1 MSIEAGT
8 LYIVATPI
16 GNLEDLTPR
25 ARRILDEVDA
35 IAAEDTRHS
44 RRLLEHIAVDT
55 PMFALH
61 EHNERDVSGKIL
73 GRLRQGE
80 SLALISDA
88 GTPLIS
94 DPGYVLVN
102 EARSA
107 GLKVIPIPGASAL
120 ITALSAAGLP
130 TDRFIFEGFLP
141 AKAVAR
147 EKHLQTLAAESR
159 TVVFYESPHR
169 IEASLA
175 SMAEVLGGD
184 RQVVVAR
191 ELTKRFETWLTGTL
205 VDVCEMINA
214 DENQRRGEFVVMLAG
229 AEEVVSDLKAEAE
242 RVLRILVK
250 ELPVKQAAHLAA
262 ELTGARKNDL
272 YKRALLLADEKE
284 AGK

>member
-1 MSIEAGT
+1 M
-8 LYIVATPI
+8 
-16 GNLEDLTPR
+16 TPR
-25 ARRILDEVDA
+25 GRRILDEVDA

-44 RRLLEHIAVDT
+44 RHLLEHLAINT

-61 EHNERDVSGKIL
+61 EHNEREMSGKIL
-73 GRLRQGE
+73 DRLRGGE
-80 SLALISDA
+80 SIALISDA

-102 EARSA
+102 AARAA
-107 GLKVIPIPGASAL
+107 GLSVIPVPGASAI

-141 AKAVAR
+141 AKGAAR
-147 EKHLQTLAAESR
+147 EKHLQGLVAELR

-175 SMAEVLGGD
+175 AMAEVLGAD
-184 RQVVVAR
+184 RRVVVAR

-205 VDVCEMINA
+205 VEVCEMVKV

-229 AEEVVSDLKAEAE
+229 APEASSDLQAEAE
-242 RVLRILVK
+242 QILRILVK
-250 ELPVKQAAHLAA
+250 ELPVKQAARLAA
-262 ELTGARKNDL
+262 DITGARKNDL
-272 YKRALLLADEKE
+272 YKRALSLAAEN
-284 AGK
+284 AS

>member
-1 MSIEAGT
+1 VSIEAGT

-16 GNLEDLTPR
+16 GNLEDMTPR
-25 ARRILDEVDA
+25 GRRILDEVDA

-44 RRLLEHIAVDT
+44 RHLLEHLAIST

-61 EHNERDVSGKIL
+61 EHNEREISGKIL
-73 GRLRQGE
+73 NRLRQGE

-102 EARSA
+102 EARAA
-107 GLKVIPIPGASAL
+107 GLNVIPVPGASAL

-141 AKAVAR
+141 ARGPAR
-147 EKHLQTLAAESR
+147 EKHLLSLVTEAR

-175 SMAEVLGGD
+175 AMSAVLGGD
-184 RQVVVAR
+184 RRVVIAR

-205 VDVCEMINA
+205 LDVCA
-214 DENQRRGEFVVMLAG
+214 RVKLDENQRRGEFVVMLAG
-229 AEEVVSDLKAEAE
+229 APQAPSDVQAQAEQ
-242 RVLRILVK
+242 VLRILVK
-250 ELPVKQAAHLAA
+250 ELPIKQAARLAA
-262 ELTGARKNDL
+262 DITGARKNDL
-272 YKRALLLADEKE
+272 YKRALLLT
-284 AGK
+284 AGEETQG